1 MFEREIKLIGIDNL
15 NKIKSI
21 TVAVIGVGG
30 VGGYAVESLVR
41 AGISNILVV
50 DYDTVDITNL
60 NRQVIS
66 LQNNIAKYK
75 VDVIEERIKL
85 INPEC
90 NVIKICKKLDKDNLN
105 KIFDYKIDYV
115 IDACDTLIVKE
126 QLIIECIKR
135 KIKLISSMGT
145 GNKLNPE
152 LLKIVDIRKTSYD
165 PLAKRIR
172 KFVVDNKIKEKVMVV
187 CSTEQPRK
195 VEGKVSSIS
204 FVPPVSGL
212 LCSSYVINDIIKEG

>member
-1 MFEREIKLIGIDNL
+1 MKDQDNL

-66 LQNNIAKYK
+66 LQNNIGKYK

-85 INPEC
+85 INPDC
-90 NVIKICKKLDKDNLN
+90 NVIKICKNLDKDNLN
-105 KIFDYKIDYV
+105 KLFDYKIDYV

-126 QLIIECIKR
+126 QLILECIKR
-135 KIKLISSMGT
+135 KIKLI
-145 GNKLNPE
+145 
-152 LLKIVDIRKTSYD
+152 KIIMLRK
-165 PLAKRIR
+165 
-172 KFVVDNKIKEKVMVV
+172 
-187 CSTEQPRK
+187 
-195 VEGKVSSIS
+195 
-204 FVPPVSGL
+204 
-212 LCSSYVINDIIKEG
+212 

>member
-66 LQNNIAKYK
+66 LQNNIGKYK
-75 VDVIEERIKL
+75 VDVIEERISKAQYEISFKDRYDYIITNNNL
-85 INPEC
+85 EIA
-90 NVIKICKKLDKDNLN
+90 IKNI
-105 KIFDYKIDYV
+105 
-115 IDACDTLIVKE
+115 
-126 QLIIECIKR
+126 QSIIEK
-135 KIKLISSMGT
+135 
-145 GNKLNPE
+145 E
-152 LLKIVDIRKTSYD
+152 LKH
-165 PLAKRIR
+165 
-172 KFVVDNKIKEKVMVV
+172 
-187 CSTEQPRK
+187 
-195 VEGKVSSIS
+195 
-204 FVPPVSGL
+204 
-212 LCSSYVINDIIKEG
+212 